1 MQPKPPSE
9 QPAIR
14 TVMMPKDTNAY
25 GSIFGGVIMSLIDL
39 AAAVEAERQAP
50 RRFVTVAMDKVEFL
64 CPVRV
69 GQIVTLWADAIR
81 IGRTSIRVRVRVL
94 ARDRGSADKDRSV
107 TSAEVTMVAIDAH
120 GRPVTIGPEPLPV
133 EPLLA

>member
-1 MQPKPPSE
+1 MELKPAST

-14 TVMMPKDTNAY
+14 TIMMPKDTNSY

-50 RRFVTVAMDKVEFL
+50 RRFVTVAMDKVEFH

-69 GQIVTLWADAIR
+69 GQIVTLWADALR
-81 IGRTSIRVRVRVL
+81 IGRTSITVRVRVV
-94 ARDRGSADKDRSV
+94 ARDRANDNRDRDV
-107 TSAEVTMVAIDAH
+107 TTAEVTMVAIGQD
-120 GRPVTIGPEPLPV
+120 GRPVAIGADPAPQEPLSV
-133 EPLLA
+133 

>member
-1 MQPKPPSE
+1 MQLKPRSS

-25 GSIFGGVIMSLIDL
+25 GSIFGGVILSLIDL

-50 RRFVTVAMDKVEFL
+50 RRFVTVAMDKVEFH

-69 GQIVTLWADAIR
+69 GQIVTLWAEAIR
-81 IGRTSIRVRVRVL
+81 IGRSSITIRVRVV
-94 ARDRGSADKDRSV
+94 ARDRGNADQDREV
-107 TSAEVTMVAIDAH
+107 TTAEVTMVAIDH
-120 GRPVTIGPEPLPV
+120 DDCPVAIGPEPL
-133 EPLLA
+133 LA

>member
-1 MQPKPPSE
+1 MQPKPRSS

-25 GSIFGGVIMSLIDL
+25 GSIFGGVILSLIDL

-50 RRFVTVAMDKVEFL
+50 RRFVTVAMDKVEFH

-69 GQIVTLWADAIR
+69 GQIVTLWAEAIR
-81 IGRTSIRVRVRVL
+81 IGRSSITVRVRVV
-94 ARDRGSADKDRSV
+94 ARGRGNADQDGDV
-107 TSAEVTMVAIDAH
+107 TSAEVTMVAID
-120 GRPVTIGPEPLPV
+120 RDDCPVAIGPEPL
-133 EPLLA
+133 LA